1 MREGRIISIN
11 RQWWAYQSQWKK
23 PVNTLLSSF
32 AAKRKKY
39 EIQNFLRNFR
49 MSMSSV
55 VQNACTCMEISCR
68 KLLFF
73 LFSVG
78 RIIVIIIT
86 AIPFHA
92 QKGNRKNR
100 GAKGKIDLFWLP
112 FGKSVNWSGVLWLDN
127 NSFYAQNIVHID

>member
-11 RQWWAYQSQWKK
+11 KQWWAYQSQWLK

-32 AAKRKKY
+32 AA
-39 EIQNFLRNFR
+39 EVA
-49 MSMSSV
+49 V

>member
-1 MREGRIISIN
+1 MAIKKSCSQERKHTANNLEKNILVNLWWHSIKVEIHSFNAMREGRIISIN
-11 RQWWAYQSQWKK
+11 RQWWAYQSQWLK

-68 KLLFF
+68 KLFF
-73 LFSVG
+73 FVFCRSNNSYHYNSHTFSC
-78 RIIVIIIT
+78 
-86 AIPFHA
+86 P
-92 QKGNRKNR
+92 
-100 GAKGKIDLFWLP
+100 KGK
-112 FGKSVNWSGVLWLDN
+112 
-127 NSFYAQNIVHID
+127 